1 MPADPSGL
9 AALVSPFEVLATQPL
24 TEGRPIVARLVGR
37 KFDQL
42 VEAQFEK
49 PFDARFGKMMLK
61 TLSHL
66 CAALGASYGYCERTE
81 MSLFA
86 VSNGGEAR
94 RLLSRISGE
103 ASAKM
108 ALLLGE
114 VATFEARLYEFT
126 CADET
131 WDYFRWRREEAQ
143 AQALDVYC
151 VHVLITSGSDPQHV
165 PMILQGLD
173 HDEKV
178 ELLRQ
183 NGLDYA
189 KVPAWQ
195 RLGAGV
201 YVSHDSGAP
210 GQLVVDLDLP
220 DGEAYPDYLKRYV
233 A

>member
-1 MPADPSGL
+1 MPSDL
-9 AALVSPFEVLATQPL
+9 AAVISPFEVLATQPL
-24 TEGRPIVARLVGR
+24 TEGRPIVARLIGR

-42 VEAQFEK
+42 FDGNQFER
-49 PFDARFGKMMLK
+49 PFDARLGKMMLK

-66 CAALGASYGYCERTE
+66 CAALGASYGYCERSE

-103 ASAKM
+103 AAGKM
-108 ALLLGE
+108 SLLIGE
-114 VATFEARLYEFT
+114 LVTFEARLYEFT

-131 WDYFRWRREEAQ
+131 WDYFRWRREEAK

-151 VHVLITSGSDPQHV
+151 NHVLVGSGSDAQHV

-173 HDEKV
+173 HDEKI

-183 NGLDYA
+183 NSLEYA

-201 YVSHDSGAP
+201 YVSHEDDSGK
-210 GQLVVDLDLP
+210 LVVDLDLP
-220 DGEAYPDYLKRYV
+220 DGEAYPEYLRRIV

>member
-1 MPADPSGL
+1 MAADL
-9 AALVSPFEVLATQPL
+9 AAAIAPFEVLASQPL
-24 TEGRPIVARLVGR
+24 TEGRPIVARLIGR

-42 VEAQFEK
+42 YESARLER
-49 PFDARFGKMMLK
+49 PFDARLGKMMLK

-66 CAALGASYGYCERTE
+66 CAALGASYGYCERSE

-86 VSNGGEAR
+86 VSNGGDAR
-94 RLLSRISGE
+94 RLLSRLSGE

-108 ALLLGE
+108 SLLVGE
-114 VATFEARLYEFT
+114 IVTFEARLYEFT

-131 WDYFRWRREEAQ
+131 WDYFRWRHDVSGGE
-143 AQALDVYC
+143 ALDVYC
-151 VHVLITSGSDPQHV
+151 DHVLVSGGSDPQHV

-173 HDEKV
+173 SDEKV

-183 NGLDYA
+183 NSLDWA

-195 RLGAGV
+195 RLGAAV
-201 YVSHDSGAP
+201 YVSRDNGHNGR
-210 GQLVVDLDLP
+210 LVVDLDLP
-220 DGEAYPDYLKRYV
+220 DGAGYPEYLRRVV

>member
-1 MPADPSGL
+1 MPVDLSATI
-9 AALVSPFEVLATQPL
+9 SPFEVLATQPL
-24 TEGRPIVARLVGR
+24 TEGRPIVARLIGR
-37 KFDQL
+37 KFEPLYD
-42 VEAQFEK
+42 EQFEK
-49 PFDARFGKMMLK
+49 PFDARLGKMMLK

-66 CAALGASYGYCERTE
+66 CAALGASYGYSERSE

-103 ASAKM
+103 AAAKM
-108 ALLLGE
+108 SLLMGT
-114 VATFEARLYEFT
+114 VVTFETRLYEFT

-143 AQALDVYC
+143 SHAIDVYC
-151 VHVLITSGSDPQHV
+151 RHVLVASGSDAQGV

-173 HDEKV
+173 REEKV
-178 ELLRQ
+178 ELIRQ

-189 KVPAWQ
+189 RVPAWQ

-201 YVSHDSGAP
+201 QVVHDHGAP
-210 GQLVVDLDLP
+210 GRLVVDLDLP
-220 DGEAYPDYLKRYV
+220 DGDAYPDYLKRIV